1 MTWIVSTDSNQGRAS
16 QLLFS
21 KTMKPSIKRT
31 YHSHLQKEGHGHT
44 EVPTDREIQRDRES
58 ERQTG
63 NRHSKDCRVRD
74 TMDTHAQIETCYC
87 ERQIIV
93 LSLPKI

>member
-31 YHSHLQKEGHGHT
+31 YHSHLQKEGHGHK
-44 EVPTDREIQRDRES
+44 EVPTDREIQRE
-58 ERQTG
+58 
-63 NRHSKDCRVRD
+63 RVRGRRV
-74 TMDTHAQIETCYC
+74 TGIPRTVESGIPWTHT
-87 ERQIIV
+87 RR
-93 LSLPKI
+93 